1 MYLQIMAKFQNV
13 FVTVGTTDFDGLL
26 RSIDDDAFPSL
37 LKALGCIRLTIQ
49 KGRGVYSFKR
59 LESAC
64 DNEGISLDVYRFKA
78 TLAEDMSKADAIIS
92 HCGAGTVI
100 ESVSMKKFLIVVV
113 NPSLQGNHQRE
124 LADAMA
130 GQGWCLATEPGS
142 LFENLKELAA
152 DNNPESRIKPYPEV
166 QPKLF
171 SGLID
176 SLFDF

>member
-1 MYLQIMAKFQNV
+1 M
-13 FVTVGTTDFDGLL
+13 
-26 RSIDDDAFPSL
+26 
-37 LKALGCIRLTIQ
+37 
-49 KGRGVYSFKR
+49 
-59 LESAC
+59 
-64 DNEGISLDVYRFKA
+64 GISLDVYRFKA
-78 TLAEDMSKADAIIS
+78 TLAEDMGKADAIIS